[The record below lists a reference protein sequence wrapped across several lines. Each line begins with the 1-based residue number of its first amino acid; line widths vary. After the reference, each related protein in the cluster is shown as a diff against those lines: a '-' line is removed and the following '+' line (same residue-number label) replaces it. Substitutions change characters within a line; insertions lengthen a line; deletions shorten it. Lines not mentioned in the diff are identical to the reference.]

1 MPKLIPVGRAAL
13 LLAWALPVLVPAATG
28 YAAGHYR
35 WFLLFTT
42 EDGPAEWAT
51 VAAFAW
57 SALSAWGLSRALRAR
72 GRRAWPLTTI
82 AACAL
87 LLALEEISWG
97 QRLFGWNTPQWLASL
112 NGAGETNLHNLPV
125 LSWLITASAFVLTA
139 ALSVLRIPAPPLQRL
154 AARIED
160 EGLPLPGLTTLAVAG
175 AGLLCIAPLGMNEVG
190 EFLCALA
197 MWSTLQE
204 YGERQLERFSRI
216 ESALALGILGLAGAA
231 LHMAVLDEALFAAWT
246 GPFRAAGLLVLA
258 LAGMCSWQVR
268 RARDSGEL
276 PLHAPGATS
285 SLLLLAALGL
295 PRFAQTPGLLW
306 WSALLFFGALWVH
319 LRSEKLPP
327 DFPRLRVVAAAL
339 AAPVLAWCVLAGL
352 ALELGVRVPPR
363 ADLHA
368 GERCDTPAQLCWRE
382 LRGYFRERPAFI
394 SQNEELARY
403 FECERSASLCDFRS
417 DDGTWIAGTLLART
431 SSGKGTTHYIAATPL
446 HFPRNRTAATLFWL
460 MASGKTL
467 LGPALLSL
475 AIWWILLAAA
485 ARPPDQSGM

>member
-1 MPKLIPVGRAAL
+1 MPKLIPASRAAL
-13 LLAWALPVLVPAATG
+13 LLAWVLPVLVPAAAG

-51 VAAFAW
+51 VAAFVW
-57 SALSAWGLSRALRAR
+57 SALSAWQLSHAQRTR
-72 GRRAWPLTTI
+72 GRRAWPLQVI

-97 QRLFGWNTPQWLASL
+97 QRLFGWNTPQWLAGV

-125 LSWLITASAFVLTA
+125 FAWLITASAFILTA
-139 ALSVLRIPAPPLQRL
+139 ALSVLRIPAPPLRRL

-160 EGLPLPGLTTLAVAG
+160 EGIPLPGLTTLAVAG

-190 EFLCALA
+190 EFLCAVA
-197 MWSTLQE
+197 MWSALQE
-204 YGERQLERFSRI
+204 YGERQFEQFARI
-216 ESALALGILGLAGAA
+216 ETALVLGILGLAGAA

-258 LAGMCSWQVR
+258 LAGLCSWQVR
-268 RARDSGEL
+268 RARDSGGL
-276 PLHAPGATS
+276 PLHAPGAAA
-285 SLLLLAALGL
+285 SLLLVAALGL
-295 PRFAQTPGLLW
+295 PTLTRAPGLLW
-306 WSALLFFGALWVH
+306 WSALLALGALWVY
-319 LRSEKLPP
+319 LRDERPAP
-327 DFPRLRVVAAAL
+327 GFPRRRVVASAL
-339 AAPVLAWCVLAGL
+339 AAPVLAWCVLAGF

-363 ADLHA
+363 ADLRA
-368 GERCDTPAQLCWRE
+368 GESCETPAQLCWPE

-394 SQNEELARY
+394 SGNRQLARY
-403 FECERSASLCDFRS
+403 FECEHSSDYCDFRA
-417 DDGTWIAGTLLART
+417 DDGSWIAGTLLARA
-431 SSGKGTTHYIAATPL
+431 GDHRYIAAAPL
-446 HFPRNRTAATLFWL
+446 HYPHNRAAPTLFWL

-475 AIWWILLAAA
+475 ALWWILLTAT
-485 ARPPDQSGM
+485 ARPRDQSGR